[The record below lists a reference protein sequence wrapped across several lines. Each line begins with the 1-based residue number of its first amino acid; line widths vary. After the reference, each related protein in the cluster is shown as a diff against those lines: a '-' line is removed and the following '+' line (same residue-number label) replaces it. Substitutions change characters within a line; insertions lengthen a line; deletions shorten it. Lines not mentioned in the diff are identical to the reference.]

1 MFICSVRAGTL
12 KFLGV
17 VAVSLAVLVSLMVFV
32 PQYEAA
38 ETAGGVEEVVRY
50 TDVRTNEDRVAFI
63 GQFGYTVEAEP
74 LESSEFTV
82 PEEFDR
88 VLAGYNEIQKQQGL
102 DLSRYAKKTVTRYTY
117 VVTNYPDYEGTVY
130 VNLIV
135 YRDRVVACD
144 ICSAD
149 PAGFVAGLGE
159 KGTIKNED

>member
-12 KFLGV
+12 KFIGV
-17 VAVSLAVLVSLMVFV
+17 VALSLAVLVSLMLFV

-38 ETAGGVEEVVRY
+38 ETAGDLQETVSY
-50 TDVRTNEDRVAFI
+50 TGIRTNEDRIAFI

-74 LESSEFTV
+74 LESGEFTV

-88 VLAGYNEIQKQQGL
+88 VLAGYNEIQKAQGL

-117 VVTNYPDYEGTVY
+117 TVTNYEGYEGTVY

-149 PAGFVAGLGE
+149 SAGFVDGLFARNNVE
-159 KGTIKNED
+159 K